1 VLVASN
7 FHGSEEGCVKR
18 TQKDGT
24 KLKVSAPMS
33 VVDYNKYM
41 GGVDQADRLRAVY
54 GVDRRSKKWWHRLF
68 WGILDMAFVNS
79 YVIFSDIREKMSLLE
94 YRRSVAMGLITQ
106 KRCATSKRR
115 SIDVPNNGS
124 LKKRRGHGYSIPAD
138 VRLSNRGAH
147 WVIFDNVRGR
157 CEVCSKQGVQSKP
170 YSKCS
175 TCKVSLCCNA
185 AKNCFLE
192 FHQVQL

>member
-94 YRRSVAMGLITQ
+94 YRRSVPW
-106 KRCATSKRR
+106 
-115 SIDVPNNGS
+115 D
-124 LKKRRGHGYSIPAD
+124 
-138 VRLSNRGAH
+138 
-147 WVIFDNVRGR
+147 
-157 CEVCSKQGVQSKP
+157 
-170 YSKCS
+170 
-175 TCKVSLCCNA
+175 
-185 AKNCFLE
+185 
-192 FHQVQL
+192 